1 MSESA
6 TVIIHVL
13 HLPVEEWFIFILKK
27 TFVLILVPFVELK
40 TGIIP
45 TKSELPLNV
54 TLTTSKKIF
63 ALQVDVH
70 KTRKHF
76 MQI

>member
-6 TVIIHVL
+6 TVIIHAL
-13 HLPVEEWFIFILKK
+13 HFPVEEWFIFILKK
-27 TFVLILVPFVELK
+27 TFVLILVLTAELK

-45 TKSELPLNV
+45 TKSELPSNV
-54 TLTTSKKIF
+54 ILTTSKKIF